1 MPPVHRNVPDLG
13 QGFEVFEWS
22 VRNLKHVILICKK
35 SASNRGEDIPRLGN
49 RVPILGEEIP
59 TPENYALN
67 LGQIIPTS
75 GNDASV

>member
-1 MPPVHRNVPDLG
+1 MPPVHRYVPDLG
-13 QGFEVFEWS
+13 QGFVVFEWS
-22 VRNLKHVILICKK
+22 ARNLKHVILICKN
-35 SASNRGEDIPRLGN
+35 SASNLGEDIPRSGN
-49 RVPILGEEIP
+49 RVPILGEEIL